1 MTSCLYDGYVRH
13 RRRGP
18 RVHTFRYRL
27 CLFYLDL
34 DELPQLD
41 RTVRLFSVNGSN
53 AVAFHDRDHLDGRG
67 GDTAPRVAAVLR
79 NAGVRLRTPKVY
91 LLAACRILGYVFNPI
106 SLYYC
111 HEGPG
116 GPLRA
121 VVAEVNNTFG
131 ERHLYV
137 LRHRLNPASDTS
149 RHAARYRA
157 PKALF
162 VSPFLA
168 ADGHYDFHLAP
179 VGPRLSVGILQYEGG
194 HPTLD
199 AQFWGRRVE
208 LTSRSVA
215 GLVAARP
222 LAAVKTIAAIHAE
235 ALRLWWKGIPLQPR
249 PPRRSGALALRV
261 TVDDD
266 GRSRRCRLLAAAVPV
281 ASVPAA
287 PPASVPAAAPAAS
300 VRAGAAPAASVPAG
314 SVPTA
319 SVPAAAPAASVPA
332 APAASVP
339 VAPLVAGAVP
349 AAAIAEDEH
358 HAS

>member
-1 MTSCLYDGYVRH
+1 MRSCLYAGYVRH

-18 RVHTFRYRL
+18 RVHAFRYRL
-27 CLFYLDL
+27 CLFHLDL

-41 RTVRLFSVNGSN
+41 RTVRLFSVNRFN

-67 GDTAPRVAAVLR
+67 GDLTPRVAAVLR

-91 LLAACRILGYVFNPI
+91 LLTACRTLGYVFNPI

-137 LRHRLNPASDTS
+137 LRHRLNAASDPS

-157 PKALF
+157 PKALY

-168 ADGHYDFHLAP
+168 ADGHYDFHFAP

-194 HPTLD
+194 RPTLD
-199 AQFWGRRVE
+199 AQFWGTRVE

-235 ALRLWWKGIPLQPR
+235 ALRLWWKGVPVHPR
-249 PPRRSGALALRV
+249 PPRRSGARGLRV
-261 TVDDD
+261 TR
-266 GRSRRCRLLAAAVPV
+266 GRRPAPRGGAGVSPGGTASVSPAATPTSAPAAA
-281 ASVPAA
+281 A
-287 PPASVPAAAPAAS
+287 ASVPAAAPE
-300 VRAGAAPAASVPAG
+300 G
-314 SVPTA
+314 SVP
-319 SVPAAAPAASVPA
+319 VD
-332 APAASVP
+332 
-339 VAPLVAGAVP
+339 PLVAGAVP

>member
-1 MTSCLYDGYVRH
+1 MRSCLYAGYVRH

-18 RVHTFRYRL
+18 RVHAFRYRL
-27 CLFYLDL
+27 CLFHLDL

-41 RTVRLFSVNGSN
+41 RTVRLFSVNRFN

-67 GDTAPRVAAVLR
+67 GDLTPRVASVLR

-91 LLAACRILGYVFNPI
+91 LLTACRTLGYVFNPI

-137 LRHRLNPASDTS
+137 LRHRLNAASDPS

-157 PKALF
+157 PKALY

-168 ADGHYDFHLAP
+168 ADGHYDFHFAP

-194 HPTLD
+194 RPTLD
-199 AQFWGRRVE
+199 AQFWGTRVE

-215 GLVAARP
+215 GLVAVRP
-222 LAAVKTIAAIHAE
+222 LATVKTIAAIHAE
-235 ALRLWWKGIPLQPR
+235 ALRLWWKGVPVHPR
-249 PPRRSGALALRV
+249 PPRRSGTLGLRV
-261 TVDDD
+261 SVDDAA
-266 GRSRRCRLLAAAVPV
+266 LLPAAA
-281 ASVPAA
+281 
-287 PPASVPAAAPAAS
+287 PASVPAAA
-300 VRAGAAPAASVPAG
+300 ASVPAG
-314 SVPTA
+314 S
-319 SVPAAAPAASVPA
+319 APAGS
-332 APAASVP
+332 APVD
-339 VAPLVAGAVP
+339 PLVAGAVP